1 MLLEHGEDYVVVD
14 SRGQGLMQHDGF
26 SWQVLGTGFVH
37 LREITRQGR
46 RTDLTLRTWLR
57 ELSPEQ
63 RERFVEGLF
72 QVLTASGASTLTD
85 LKEDW
90 LKSAGAMV
98 RAMKDLD
105 KETRDALVDAV
116 GLLVRSNVKVLLE
129 DWQQES
135 QKKRREQKKRENG

>member
-1 MLLEHGEDYVVVD
+1 MC
-14 SRGQGLMQHDGF
+14 
-26 SWQVLGTGFVH
+26 
-37 LREITRQGR
+37 IC
-46 RTDLTLRTWLR
+46 
-57 ELSPEQ
+57 
-63 RERFVEGLF
+63 
-72 QVLTASGASTLTD
+72 D